1 MQDLLL
7 GTRGGSVLT
16 YSQQYP
22 WRGFAAVMAI
32 ILLLDFLFRKRSS
45 ISGSVDFSGSD
56 CDGGDHAAAVAG
68 AVKP

>member
-32 ILLLDFLFRKRSS
+32 VLLLDFLFRKRSS
-45 ISGSVDFSGSD
+45 ISGSGGDFSGSD
-56 CDGGDHAAAVAG
+56 CDGGGDG
-68 AVKP
+68 CGGD